1 MTSITYKNLDDRLA
15 NFEKTL
21 NTLGYIPLVSSLS
34 GTGRIVYGSVETLA
48 GNVSCAYKSCQYFI
62 TGNRE
67 HRNQAAAHFWYAVH
81 GVLNVQRGGC
91 EFVPF
96 IGNLATLLY
105 DQAARLR
112 ANYTYEE
119 ISPYILPI
127 FDPSKSEPATVESCL

>member
-15 NFEKTL
+15 SFEQIL
-21 NTLGYIPLVSSLS
+21 NTLGYIPLVSSIS

-48 GNVSCAYKSCQYFI
+48 GNVSCTYKSCQYFI

-81 GVLNVQRGGC
+81 GVMNVQRGGW
-91 EFVPF
+91 EFVPI
-96 IGNLATLLY
+96 IGNLSTFLY
-105 DQAARLR
+105 DKAVRLR

-119 ISPYILPI
+119 ISDHTLPI
-127 FDPSKSEPATVESCL
+127 FDPSKSEPATV